1 MREILNVNKQKNK
14 FPFTVSRQT
23 WFGIVLLFL
32 LPVFVNAQKT
42 DSVSVCRPV
51 SDTILIGAEPNLL
64 PYSFINEKGIAEG
77 FAIDI
82 FKAVA
87 GAAGLKVKIKIGLW
101 NTIKQDLVEG
111 RIDALPV
118 VGRTPEREEIF
129 DFTLPYLTL
138 TGAVFALKSDQ
149 SIQTLDDLKNKKIV
163 VMKDDNSDEFVRR
176 EKLSNNIFTTNT
188 LEEAFKMLAIGDGD
202 VVVTQKIVGLKIIDK
217 LKLNR
222 KVVPLDIDTGFRQD
236 FCIAVR
242 EGDTELLSKLNEGL
256 SVIIADNTFEK
267 IREKWFGPVL
277 LEKVGF
283 KDVARIMFII
293 LIPLTIVMILL
304 WIIFMRREIKRRT
317 NRLYHEFA
325 EHQHTLSNLKEKQ
338 QLLETSE
345 QQIRLLLNSTAEG
358 IYGVDMNNNCTFV
371 NKSALKL
378 LGFNAP
384 DDIIGKNVHHLI
396 HHTKSDGTECRL
408 EDCVISQNLK
418 NGIGI
423 SVDTDIFWR
432 SDKTSFQVEFSSF
445 PIREGEILTGAVI
458 TFRDITERKKAENEL
473 IQLKSELE
481 VKVAQRTVELEEKVQ
496 KLAKSQKALLFM
508 VEDLNRI
515 TAELKEERRKLE
527 KSNQELDAFTYSVSH
542 DLRAPL
548 RAINGFAGFLHDDY
562 FEKLDDEGKR
572 FIQII
577 RQNANRMDQLIN
589 DMLMLSRISRTEK
602 RLENVDFNVLIETV
616 ITEIR
621 EHFPI
626 ADFEFN
632 IQQLPIVQCDMNLF
646 KQVWQNLIQNAV
658 KYSSKSEIKKIEIGV
673 TEAYSSYRFFIKDHG
688 AGFDPRYVS
697 KLFGVFQRL
706 HNENDFEGTGVGL
719 AIVKQI
725 VSLHGGSV
733 EAAGEVNKGAAF
745 YFTVP
750 RKSPINNLK
759 T

>member
-1 MREILNVNKQKNK
+1 MSEILRFHNRKSK
-14 FPFTVSRQT
+14 FQFAVSKLT
-23 WFGIVLLFL
+23 WFGIVLLFMS
-32 LPVFVNAQKT
+32 PVVVTAHKT
-42 DSVSVCRPV
+42 DSAHFNKLVT
-51 SDTILIGAEPNLL
+51 DTILIAAEPDYP
-64 PYSFINEKGIAEG
+64 PYCSIDEDGNAQG

-87 GAAGLKVKIKIGLW
+87 RASGFEVKIKIGLW
-101 NTIKQDLVEG
+101 NTIKQDLING
-111 RIDALPV
+111 QLDALPV

-138 TGAVFALKSDQ
+138 NGAIFALKSDQ
-149 SIQTLDDLKNKKIV
+149 SIQSLDDLKNKKVI
-163 VMKDDNSDEFVRR
+163 VMKGDNSEEFVRR
-176 EKLSNNIFTTNT
+176 TKLFNNILTPNT
-188 LEEAFKMLAIGDGD
+188 LDEAFKMLVNGEGD
-202 VVVTQKIVGLKIIDK
+202 VVVTQKIIGLKIIDRLK
-217 LKLNR
+217 LKR
-222 KVVPLDIDTGFRQD
+222 KVVPLNIDTGFSQD

-256 SVIIADNTFEK
+256 SVIIADKTFEN

-283 KDVARIMFII
+283 RDVARIMFFI
-293 LIPLTIVMILL
+293 LIPLTVVMILL
-304 WIIFMRREIKRRT
+304 WIIFLRREINRRT
-317 NRLYHEFA
+317 TRLYREFA

-378 LGFNAP
+378 LGLNSP
-384 DDIIGKNVHHLI
+384 NDIIGKNVHELI
-396 HHTKSDGTECRL
+396 HHTKSDGTECL
-408 EDCVISQNLK
+408 FEDCVISQNLK
-418 NGIGI
+418 KGIGI
-423 SVDTDIFWR
+423 SIDNDIFWR
-432 SDKTSFQVEFSSF
+432 SDHTSFQVEYSSF
-445 PIREGEILTGAVI
+445 PIREGEILTGGVI
-458 TFRDITERKKAENEL
+458 TFRDITERKKAEKEL

-481 VKVAQRTVELEEKVQ
+481 LKVAQRTLELEEKVQ
-496 KLAKSQKALLFM
+496 KLGKSQKALLFM

-527 KSNQELDAFTYSVSH
+527 KSNKELDAFTYSVSH

-548 RAINGFAGFLHDDY
+548 RAINGFAGFLYEDY
-562 FEKLDDEGKR
+562 FEKLDNEGKR
-572 FIQII
+572 FIQVI

-602 RLENVDFNVLIETV
+602 RLENVDFNVLIENV
-616 ITEIR
+616 ITEIG

-626 ADFEFN
+626 SDFEFE
-632 IQQLPIVQCDMNLF
+632 IQNLPIVQCDLNLF
-646 KQVWQNLIQNAV
+646 KQVWQNLIHNAV
-658 KYSSKSEIKKIEIGV
+658 KYSSKSELKKIEIGV
-673 TEAYSSYRFFIKDHG
+673 NEADNSYRFYIKDHG

-706 HNENDFEGTGVGL
+706 HNENEFEGTGVGL

-733 EAAGEVNKGAAF
+733 EAEGELNKGAAF
-745 YFTVP
+745 YFSVP
-750 RKSPINNLK
+750 RNGAINSIK

>member
-1 MREILNVNKQKNK
+1 MREILSVHKQKNK
-14 FPFTVSRQT
+14 FRFIVSRKT
-23 WFGIVLLFL
+23 WFGIAFLFL
-32 LPVFVNAQKT
+32 LPVFAKAQKP
-42 DSVSVCRPV
+42 DSVYFSRPLT
-51 SDTILIGAEPNLL
+51 DTVLIAAEPDYP
-64 PYSFINEKGIAEG
+64 PYCSIDENGNAIG
-77 FAIDI
+77 FSIDV
-82 FKAVA
+82 FKAA
-87 GAAGLKVKIKIGLW
+87 ARAAGFEVKVKIGLW
-101 NTIKQDLVEG
+101 NNIKQDLVEG

-138 TGAVFALKSDQ
+138 NGAIFALKSDQ
-149 SIQTLDDLKNKKIV
+149 SIQSSDDLKNKKVI
-163 VMKDDNSDEFVRR
+163 VMKGDNSEEFVRR
-176 EKLSNNIFTTNT
+176 EKVSNHILTTNT
-188 LEEAFKMLAIGDGD
+188 FDEAFKMLANGEGD
-202 VVVTQKIVGLKIIDK
+202 VVITQKIIGLKIIDR

-222 KVVPLDIDTGFRQD
+222 KVVPLDIDTGFHQD

-256 SVIIADNTFEK
+256 SIIIADNTFER

-277 LEKVGF
+277 LKEFGF
-283 KDVARIMFII
+283 KDVGRIMFMI
-293 LIPLTIVMILL
+293 LIPLILVMILL
-304 WIIFMRREIKRRT
+304 WIIFLRKEVKRRT
-317 NRLYHEFA
+317 TRLYHEFA
-325 EHQHTLSNLKEKQ
+325 EHQHTLNSLKEKQ
-338 QLLETSE
+338 HLLENSE

-358 IYGVDMNNNCTFV
+358 IYGVDMDHHCTFV

-378 LGFNAP
+378 LGFNSP
-384 DDIIGKNVHHLI
+384 DDMIGKNIHYLI
-396 HHTKSDGTECRL
+396 HHTKSDGAECL
-408 EDCVISQNLK
+408 VEDCAISQNLK
-418 NGIGI
+418 KGIGI
-423 SVDTDIFWR
+423 SIDTDIFWR
-432 SDKTSFQVEFSSF
+432 SDKTNFQVEYSSF
-445 PIREGEILTGAVI
+445 PITEGEILTGGVI

-481 VKVAQRTVELEEKVQ
+481 VKVAQRTTELEEKVQ

-527 KSNQELDAFTYSVSH
+527 KSNKELDAFTYSVSH

-548 RAINGFAGFLHDDY
+548 RAINGFAGFLYEDY
-562 FEKLDDEGKR
+562 FEKLDNEGKR
-572 FIQII
+572 FIQVI

-589 DMLMLSRISRTEK
+589 DMLMLSRVSRAEK
-602 RLENVDFNVLIETV
+602 RIENVDFNTLIDNV

-621 EHFPI
+621 EHFSI

-632 IQQLPIVQCDMNLF
+632 IQKLPLVKCDMNLF

-658 KYSSKSEIKKIEIGV
+658 KYSSKSELKKIEIGFSE
-673 TEAYSSYRFFIKDHG
+673 TENSYRFYIKDHG

-706 HNENDFEGTGVGL
+706 HNESEFEGTGVGL

-733 EAAGEVNKGAAF
+733 EAEGEINKGAAF
-745 YFTVP
+745 YFSVP
-750 RKSPINNLK
+750 RNGVVNSIK

>member
-1 MREILNVNKQKNK
+1 MLKEYSHKNK
-14 FPFTVSRQT
+14 FNDIFSSLTR
-23 WFGIVLLFL
+23 FGIIFIFV
-32 LPVFVNAQKT
+32 LPVIAHANKT
-42 DSVSVCRPV
+42 DSARFIRPV
-51 SDTILIGAEPNLL
+51 NDTILIGAEPDYP
-64 PYSFINEKGIAEG
+64 PYCLINENGNAEG

-87 GAAGLKVKIKIGLW
+87 RAAGLEVKIKIGLW
-101 NTIKQDLVEG
+101 STIKQDLTDG

-138 TGAVFALKSDQ
+138 NGAVFALKSGQNIQ
-149 SIQTLDDLKNKKIV
+149 SIDDLKNKKVI
-163 VMKDDNSDEFVRR
+163 VMKGDNAEEFARR
-176 EKLSNNIFTTNT
+176 TKLSDYILTTNT
-188 LEEAFKMLAIGDGD
+188 FDEAFKMLVNGEGD
-202 VVVTQKIVGLKIIDK
+202 VVITQKIIGLKIIDR
-217 LKLNR
+217 LKLER
-222 KVVPLDIDTGFRQD
+222 KVVPLNINLGFDQD

-256 SVIIADNTFEK
+256 SVIIADNTYEK

-283 KDVARIMFII
+283 KDVGRIMFFI
-293 LIPLTIVMILL
+293 LIPLTVAMILL
-304 WIIFMRREIKRRT
+304 WIIFLRKEVKRRT

-338 QLLETSE
+338 DLLENSE

-358 IYGVDMNNNCTFV
+358 IYGVDINNKCTFI

-378 LGFNAP
+378 LGYYSP
-384 DDIIGKNVHHLI
+384 DDIIGKNVHNLI
-396 HHTKSDGTECRL
+396 HHTKSDGTECL
-408 EDCVISQNLK
+408 IEDCVISQNLIK
-418 NGIGI
+418 GIGI
-423 SVDTDIFWR
+423 SVDNDIFWR
-432 SDKTSFQVEFSSF
+432 SDNTSFQVEYSSF
-445 PIREGEILTGAVI
+445 PIKEGEILTGGVI

-481 VKVAQRTVELEEKVQ
+481 IKVAQRTIELEEKVQ

-527 KSNQELDAFTYSVSH
+527 KSNKELDAFTYSVSH

-548 RAINGFAGFLHDDY
+548 RAINGFAGFLYEDY
-562 FEKLDDEGKR
+562 FEKLDNEGKR
-572 FIQII
+572 FIQVI

-589 DMLMLSRISRTEK
+589 DMLMLSRISRADK
-602 RLENVDFNVLIETV
+602 RIENVDFNILVNNV

-626 ADFEFN
+626 ADFEFS
-632 IQQLPIVQCDMNLF
+632 IQKLPVVKCDLNLI

-658 KYSSKSEIKKIEIGV
+658 KYSSKSDLKKIEIGF
-673 TEAYSSYRFFIKDHG
+673 TEADNNYRFYIKDHG

-706 HNENDFEGTGVGL
+706 HNENEFEGTGVGL

-725 VSLHGGSV
+725 VSLHGGTV
-733 EAAGEVNKGAAF
+733 EAEGELNKGATF

-750 RKSPINNLK
+750 RTTQINILK